1 MTNSSKGWL
10 LKSTNS
16 FLHGNCPLQSWGE
29 TKTRPRHKIDPELGN
44 TVAGR
49 TGGKRVKSQVDKH
62 KFGERVERSIEVHWG
77 NERHYFQN
85 TENTEDCKFALNGLS
100 LNSRQKEI
108 QIDSQSSP
116 LSLDPHKVSISRH
129 SRNLAGSCIRTC
141 WRPLVRTT
149 TPTYLTLLNVL

>member
-1 MTNSSKGWL
+1 MTFKKHKQL
-10 LKSTNS
+10 LARELPTSIV
-16 FLHGNCPLQSWGE
+16 GE

-44 TVAGR
+44 TVAGK

-116 LSLDPHKVSISRH
+116 PSYVDPHKVSISRH

-141 WRPLVRTT
+141 
-149 TPTYLTLLNVL
+149 